1 MKIAVAALTDT
12 PSTRVSSNPAR
23 APYFL
28 LFNEQG
34 GFVEVVRNPFRWGGG
49 TKGYGIGSILR
60 DNMVDT
66 LIAGK
71 FRKELQDTLRDY
83 GLTLM
88 EGEGTIRKS
97 IEDLLSMAE
106 MDAELDTIK
115 S

>member
-1 MKIAVAALTDT
+1 MKIAVAALADT
-12 PSTRVSSNPAR
+12 PGTRVSSNPAR

-28 LFNEQG
+28 LFDEQG
-34 GFVEVVRNPFRWGGG
+34 GFVEVVKNPFRWGGG

-71 FRKELQDTLRDY
+71 FRKELQDTLRNY

-88 EGEGTIRKS
+88 EGKGTIMKS
-97 IEDLLSMAE
+97 VEDLLSMADV
-106 MDAELDTIK
+106 DAELDTIK